1 MYRYKDVRNSLCE
14 ELVAIKLSVQ
24 QLQSMQLQPPLS
36 APSKSS
42 MNRAARLEKAAMK
55 PVKTPVLKLLPPPP
69 LAGPPRRPASGNPYT
84 HVPV

>member
-42 MNRAARLEKAAMK
+42 MNRAARLEKAERA
-55 PVKTPVLKLLPPPP
+55 VKTPVLKLLPPPP